1 MMLFSLLVSAYFFP
15 ELIEDAVLESV
26 FRKQNTGFKRVDGIH
41 KERSLLHSVE
51 FFRVILDEAHNIKD
65 RACNTAKAAFA
76 LKTKRKLCLSGTPLQ
91 NRVCVPPLQPLM
103 IRLVNCFHC

>member
-1 MMLFSLLVSAYFFP
+1 MSFLQLVCTLFYLLTT
-15 ELIEDAVLESV
+15 DAVLESV

-76 LKTKRKLCLSGTPLQ
+76 LKTQRKLCLSGTPLQ
-91 NRVCVPPLQPLM
+91 NRVCLSTAFLT
-103 IRLVNCFHC
+103 IDW

>member
-1 MMLFSLLVSAYFFP
+1 MTPFFLCLLTT
-15 ELIEDAVLESV
+15 DAVLESV

-51 FFRVILDEAHNIKD
+51 FFRIILDEAHNIKD

-76 LKTKRKLCLSGTPLQ
+76 LKTQRKLCLSGTPLQ
-91 NRVCVPPLQPLM
+91 NRVCPSTAFPT
-103 IRLVNCFHC
+103 IDW

>member
-1 MMLFSLLVSAYFFP
+1 LLT
-15 ELIEDAVLESV
+15 IDAVLESV

-65 RACNTAKAAFA
+65 RSCNTAKAAFA

-91 NRVCVPPLQPLM
+91 NRVYHF
-103 IRLVNCFHC
+103 LVLTNLDW